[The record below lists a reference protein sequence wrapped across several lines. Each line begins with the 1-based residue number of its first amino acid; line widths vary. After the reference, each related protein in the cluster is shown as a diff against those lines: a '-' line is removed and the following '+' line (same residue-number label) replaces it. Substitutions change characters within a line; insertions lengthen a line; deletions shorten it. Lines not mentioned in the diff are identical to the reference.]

1 MKTIFALYLLL
12 FAPFICFAQTGVH
25 FETLTLDEA
34 FAKAQKENKLV
45 FLDCYTSWCGPCKE
59 MAEKEF
65 TKKEAGEY
73 FTPRF
78 VCIKSD
84 IEKGEGK
91 EIAKR
96 YNITTVPTFLI
107 LYPNGEI
114 MHTIVGSAPLLTFI
128 DKIKTALKEETTLS
142 TLDREYAK
150 GKMRKT
156 QLLVYAEA
164 LAGVKRFDEADKV
177 CEKLLEK
184 LSKKE
189 KFSKEYWPL
198 MNGQIVPK
206 KSNEQ
211 LAFVIQN
218 QEKFNQGVG
227 KEIVDAYLAAHYNGY
242 LSVFLYGNPG
252 KDQWEELDRVLSEFA
267 TLNFSGKDLIEKK
280 VALVKARRVKD
291 IDQVISL
298 LEEMP
303 EFFGEKEL
311 SMLMYTAEYLQDEC
325 TKEQFARIAAMEDKY
340 VAAVEVPERVFYMKM
355 RFTPYKR
362 LASEGIYWEQD
373 SSFESLLLKAKIER
387 KLIFMDCYTS
397 WCGPCKL
404 MASNVFPQKKVGDY
418 FNRNFICVK
427 WDMQKGEGMQLAQ
440 RFEINAFPTMLLI
453 NQEGEIS
460 YRVTGAMDADRLIES
475 FSVGLENVRS
485 FEKLKKQYSAG
496 DRSKDFLI
504 KYSKALFT
512 ARSLELQDVVKELVP
527 LLSDEER
534 TSKDFW
540 YIYGTP
546 LLTAPGSENEKYL
559 IVNRDRFRKTIGAAD
574 VDMRLSFKYYMRF
587 LQIMRNE
594 DQSITPEEFK
604 AIKDTLLGLD
614 FVDRTVISYAN
625 IVEAGKFASVDHI
638 LTVCEKEFPLLLPE
652 RVPIDV
658 FGNFIKD
665 RMNPQQKARWIKLG
679 EKMINRF
686 DDERMRKLMLDNLKK
701 EMTN

>member
-1 MKTIFALYLLL
+1 MKNIFIFCLLL
-12 FAPFICFAQTGVH
+12 LAPFICSAQMGVH
-25 FETLTLDEA
+25 FENLTLDEA

-73 FTPRF
+73 FPPRF

-84 IEKGEGK
+84 IERGVGK

-114 MHTIVGSAPLLTFI
+114 IHTIVGSSPLLTFI

-142 TLDREYAK
+142 VLDKEYVK
-150 GKMRKT
+150 GKMGKA

-164 LAGVKRFDEADKV
+164 LAGAKRFDEAGKV

-198 MNGQIVPK
+198 MSGQIISKGYKEHVT
-206 KSNEQ
+206 
-211 LAFVIQN
+211 FVIQN
-218 QEKFNQGVG
+218 QEKFNQSVG
-227 KEIVDAYLAAHYNGY
+227 KEIVDAYLCAHYNGY
-242 LSVFLYGNPG
+242 LSVFLYGNPD
-252 KDQWEELDRVLSEFA
+252 KDHWEELDREMSELA
-267 TLNFSGKDLIEKK
+267 SLNFSGKDLIEKK
-280 VALVKARRVKD
+280 VALAKARRVKD
-291 IDQVISL
+291 IDQVIAL

-311 SMLMYTAEYLQDEC
+311 SMLMYTAEYIQDEC
-325 TKEQFARIAAMEDKY
+325 TKEQLARIAAMEDKY
-340 VAAVEVPERVFYMKM
+340 VAAVEAPERVFYMRM

-373 SSFESLLLKAKIER
+373 SSFESLLLKAKIEG

-397 WCGPCKL
+397 WCGPCKQ
-404 MASNVFPQKKVGDY
+404 MESNVFPQKKVGDY

-427 WDMQKGEGMQLAQ
+427 WDMQKGEGVQLAQ
-440 RFEINAFPTMLLI
+440 RFEINVFPTMLLI
-453 NQEGEIS
+453 SQEGDIS
-460 YRVTGAMDADRLIES
+460 YRVTGAMDAEHLIES
-475 FSVGLENVRS
+475 FTAGLENVHS
-485 FEKLKKQYSAG
+485 FEKLKTQYSEG

-512 ARSLELQDVVKELVP
+512 ARSLDVQDVVAELVP

-559 IVNRDRFRKTIGAAD
+559 IANRDRFRKNIGAVD
-574 VDMRLSFKYYMRF
+574 VDIRLSFKYYMRF

-594 DQSITPEEFK
+594 DQGITPEEFN
-604 AIKDTLLGLD
+604 AIKDTLLSLD

-625 IVEAGKFASVDHI
+625 IVEAGKFATVDQI

-652 RVPIDV
+652 RVPVDV

-665 RMNPQQKARWIKLG
+665 RMTPQQKVRWIKLG

-686 DDERMRKLMLDNLKK
+686 DDERMRKLMLENLRK
-701 EMTN
+701 EMAN